1 MSDLKAI
8 RSFIALDTINRE
20 ALEKLQQELSEH
32 RILRDHEVKLV
43 KSQNLHFTIIFLSEV
58 DMVTIEKIKYQ
69 LSELDFEPI
78 KITYRAIGGFPSLNS
93 ANVIWVGVDEQGKS
107 KMISLAKSVISK
119 LKDLGFKPDKPFSP
133 HMTIFRV
140 KKGKLRA
147 TELFSAFNTRN
158 FGHDVIDKLALKS
171 SNLTP
176 YGSVYSDIF
185 VVHAK

>member
-1 MSDLKAI
+1 VSDLIGI
-8 RSFIALDTINRE
+8 RSFIALDTINKD
-20 ALEKLQQELSEH
+20 AIEKLQQELSEH
-32 RILRDHEVKLV
+32 RVLRDHEVKPV

-78 KITYRAIGGFPSLNS
+78 KITYSGIGGFPSLNS
-93 ANVIWVGVDEQGKS
+93 ASVIWLGVDEQGKS
-107 KMISLAKSVISK
+107 KMISLAKCVISK
-119 LKDLGFKPDKPFSP
+119 MKDLGFILDKPFSP
-133 HMTIFRV
+133 HMTILRV

-147 TELFSAFNTRN
+147 TELFSAFSTRN
-158 FGHDVIDKLALKS
+158 FGNDVIDKLALKS

-176 YGSVYSDIF
+176 YGPVYSDIF